1 MNGLPRSL
9 LFACTRNAV
18 RSPMAEAL
26 AGRWLGSGVFI
37 DSAGVE
43 PAPVNPFAV
52 VVMDEIGLDIRGHRA
67 RTFEELSDC
76 RFDLIVALS
85 KSANSEAE
93 AYAAGSPTA
102 VEYWDVA
109 DPTLNEGSREQ
120 RLIAFRSVRSDLEA
134 RIRQRFPRRP
144 GLRRYRRSR

>member
-1 MNGLPRSL
+1 MSGLPRSL

-26 AGRWLGSGVFI
+26 AGRWLGSGTFI

-43 PAPVNPFAV
+43 PGSVNPFAV
-52 VVMDEIGLDIRGHRA
+52 AVMDEVGLDIRSHRV
-67 RTFEELSDC
+67 RTFEELSDYS
-76 RFDLIVALS
+76 FDLIVALS
-85 KSANSEAE
+85 ECAYREAK
-93 AYAAGSPTA
+93 AHAAGSVVA

-120 RLIAFRSVRSDLEA
+120 RLVAFRSVRSDLEA
-134 RIRQRFPRRP
+134 RIHRRFPKTP
-144 GLRRYRRSR
+144 GLG

>member
-1 MNGLPRSL
+1 MTRAPRSL

-26 AGRWLGSGVFI
+26 ARSRLSPGTFI

-43 PAPVNPFAV
+43 PGLVNPFAV
-52 VVMDEIGLDIRGHRA
+52 AVMDEIGLDIRGHRV

-76 RFDLIVALS
+76 SFDLVVALS
-85 KSANSEAE
+85 DDALRAAKPF
-93 AYAAGSPTA
+93 AAGSAAT
-102 VEYWDVA
+102 VEYWDVP

-120 RLIAFRSVRSDLEA
+120 RLAAFRSVRGDLEA
-134 RIRQRFPRRP
+134 RIRERFPNMPRL
-144 GLRRYRRSR
+144 G

>member
-1 MNGLPRSL
+1 MSRAPRRL

-26 AGRWLGSGVFI
+26 AGRRLSPGTSI

-43 PAPVNPFAV
+43 PGLVNPFAV
-52 VVMDEIGLDIRGHRA
+52 AVMDEIGLDIRGHRA

-76 RFDLIVALS
+76 SFDLVVALS
-85 KSANSEAE
+85 ENAFRAAKLF
-93 AYAAGSPTA
+93 AAGLAAT
-102 VEYWDVA
+102 VEYWDVT

-120 RLIAFRSVRSDLEA
+120 RLAAFRSVRGDLDA
-134 RIRQRFPRRP
+134 RIRERFPNMPRL
-144 GLRRYRRSR
+144 G

>member
-1 MNGLPRSL
+1 MNGLPRNL

-26 AGRWLGSGVFI
+26 ARRWLGSGIFI

-52 VVMDEIGLDIRGHRA
+52 AVMDEVGLDIRCHRA
-67 RTFEELSDC
+67 STFEELADC

-85 KSANSEAE
+85 ANASWEAE
-93 AYAAGSPTA
+93 TYAAGSRA
-102 VEYWDVA
+102 SVEYWDVA
-109 DPTLNEGSREQ
+109 DPTLNDGSREQ
-120 RLIAFRSVRSDLEA
+120 RLMAFRSVRSDLEA
-134 RIRQRFPRRP
+134 RIRQRFP
-144 GLRRYRRSR
+144 GT

>member
-1 MNGLPRSL
+1 MNDLPRNL

-18 RSPMAEAL
+18 RSPMAEAV
-26 AGRWLGSGVFI
+26 ARRWLGPGTFI

-43 PAPVNPFAV
+43 PGLVNPFAV
-52 VVMDEIGLDIRGHRA
+52 AVMDEVDLDIRSHRA
-67 RTFEELSDC
+67 RTFEELSDYS
-76 RFDLIVALS
+76 FDLIVALS
-85 KSANSEAE
+85 ESAYRA
-93 AYAAGSPTA
+93 AKTHAAGSAIA

-134 RIRQRFPRRP
+134 RIRQLFPMTP
-144 GLRRYRRSR
+144 GLG

>member
-1 MNGLPRSL
+1 MIASPRSL

-52 VVMDEIGLDIRGHRA
+52 VVMDELGLDIRGHRA
-67 RTFEELSDC
+67 RTFDELSE
-76 RFDLIVALS
+76 RSFDLIVALS
-85 KSANSEAE
+85 ADAYREAKS
-93 AYAAGSPTA
+93 YAAASGAT
-102 VEYWDVA
+102 VEYWDIA

-120 RLIAFRSVRSDLEA
+120 RLAAFRSARDDIEA
-134 RIRQRFPRRP
+134 RARRRFPKAP
-144 GLRRYRRSR
+144 GLG